1 MKNNILFLILLLFAN
16 VALGGK
22 PKIVASITPIA
33 SIVSMLVDGAAEVV
47 AIDIS
52 AGCPHHYQ
60 MYPSDKDKIAHSQM
74 LIFIDD
80 SFEGFAGKIF
90 SRFQDKTVKI
100 SELHSI
106 NFLDTNGQKNWH
118 FWLDLKNVLALQ
130 EELSNILLKYFPELK
145 DTILSNKNK
154 AQAKITSLAK
164 LKQRELTSVNELVI
178 LSDSLEHFFAG
189 MDAKII
195 KLYQRANS
203 SLRDFKNLERILN
216 TDRPQCIVIDNT
228 QDPNIYK
235 KFNKKII
242 QVESEN
248 WTVAVNI
255 SQNLFYTKYLEMM
268 NQFKD
273 CQ

>member
-1 MKNNILFLILLLFAN
+1 VKNKILLLILVLFAN
-16 VALGGK
+16 AALGGK
-22 PKIVASITPIA
+22 PRIVTSITPIA
-33 SIVSMLVDGAAEVV
+33 AIVSMLVDGAAEVV

-60 MYPSDKDKIAHSQM
+60 MRPSDKDKIADSQM

-80 SFEGFAGKIF
+80 SFDGFAGKLF
-90 SRFQDKTVKI
+90 ASFQDKTVKI
-100 SELHSI
+100 SELNSI

-118 FWLDLKNVLALQ
+118 FWLNLKNVLAFQ
-130 EELSNILLKYFPELK
+130 EELANILLKYFPELK

-154 AQAKITSLAK
+154 AQAKITSLMK
-164 LKQRELTSVNELVI
+164 LKQRELKSVNELVI
-178 LSDSLEHFFAG
+178 LSDSFEHFFAG
-189 MDAKII
+189 MDARII

-203 SLRDFKNLERILN
+203 SLRDFKNLEHILN

-228 QDPNIYK
+228 QDSAIYK

-248 WTVAVNI
+248 WTAEGNI
-255 SQNLFYTKYLEMM
+255 SRDLFYTKYLEMI
-268 NQFKD
+268 NRLKD
-273 CQ
+273 CR

>member
-1 MKNNILFLILLLFAN
+1 MKNKILFLILLLFAN
-16 VALGGK
+16 AALGGK
-22 PKIVASITPIA
+22 PKIVTSVTPIA

-60 MYPSDKDKIAHSQM
+60 MRPSDKDKIADSQM

-80 SFEGFAGKIF
+80 SFDGFAGKLF

-100 SELHSI
+100 SELNSI

-118 FWLDLKNVLALQ
+118 FWLDLKNVLAFQ
-130 EELSNILLKYFPELK
+130 EELENILLKYFPELK

-154 AQAKITSLAK
+154 AQAKITSLMR
-164 LKQRELTSVNELVI
+164 LKQRELKSVNELVI
-178 LSDSLEHFFAG
+178 LSDSFEHFFAG
-189 MDAKII
+189 MDARII

-203 SLRDFKNLERILN
+203 SLRDFKNLEHILN

-228 QDPNIYK
+228 QDSAIYK
-235 KFNKKII
+235 KFSKKII
-242 QVESEN
+242 QIESEN
-248 WTVAVNI
+248 WTVDDNMLRD
-255 SQNLFYTKYLEMM
+255 LFYTKYLEMI
-268 NQFKD
+268 NQLKD
-273 CQ
+273 CR